1 MSFLVLYG
9 HGTAAGPSPAPAL
22 QIAADSMIGYI
33 DELERDH
40 TFVAVQGHSH
50 AVTPLQVA
58 DPPGS
63 RTAPGFTVTI
73 TAIAEVS

>member
-22 QIAADSMIGYI
+22 QIAADSMVGYI
-33 DELERDH
+33 DELERGH
-40 TFVAVQGHSH
+40 TF
-50 AVTPLQVA
+50 VTPLQVA

-73 TAIAEVS
+73 TAIVEVS